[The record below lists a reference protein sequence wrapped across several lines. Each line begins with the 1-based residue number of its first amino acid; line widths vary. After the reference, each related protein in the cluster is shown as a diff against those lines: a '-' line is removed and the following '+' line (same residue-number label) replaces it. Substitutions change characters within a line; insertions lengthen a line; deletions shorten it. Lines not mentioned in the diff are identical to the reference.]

1 MDLYITPAVE
11 LARMLRSRELSAR
24 ELLAAFLDRIERINP
39 EINAI
44 VTLAPEQALAAAAK
58 ADEAAAGGEGLG
70 PLHGLPMAI
79 KDLAETAGLRTTFG
93 SPVFAANVP
102 ERDAAYVANLRRA
115 GAIIVG
121 KTNTPE
127 FGAGSQTF
135 NPIFGATRNPYDRT
149 LTPGGSSGGAAAAV
163 TAGLLP
169 FADGSDLAAS
179 VRNPAAFCNLVGL
192 RTTPGLVPDDPFNP
206 LSVIGPIARTPADA
220 ALLLAGLSGQDAG
233 LPLSRPD
240 RPADFLGLR
249 PAGLRGLRIAWTP
262 DLGDLAVESEVTAVL
277 DRARTA
283 LEGLGCEVV
292 PAAPELSDADE
303 VFQVLRAQLM
313 AALGPLLESSRDQ
326 MKQTLVWNIEKGLAL
341 TGADV
346 AAALTRR
353 AEIFQRM
360 RAFLRPE
367 ENGFDVLALPT
378 VQVTPFS
385 VDVEWVQEIN
395 GVPQATYI
403 DWIRSCS
410 RITVTA
416 HPAISVP
423 AGFTSAGLPVGL
435 QLVGPYGSDV
445 RLLEIAQAFTDATG
459 HAAIRPS
466 LP

>member
-1 MDLYITPAVE
+1 
-11 LARMLRSRELSAR
+11 
-24 ELLAAFLDRIERINP
+24 
-39 EINAI
+39 
-44 VTLAPEQALAAAAK
+44 
-58 ADEAAAGGEGLG
+58 
-70 PLHGLPMAI
+70 
-79 KDLAETAGLRTTFG
+79 
-93 SPVFAANVP
+93 
-102 ERDAAYVANLRRA
+102 
-115 GAIIVG
+115 
-121 KTNTPE
+121 
-127 FGAGSQTF
+127 
-135 NPIFGATRNPYDRT
+135 
-149 LTPGGSSGGAAAAV
+149 
-163 TAGLLP
+163 
-169 FADGSDLAAS
+169 
-179 VRNPAAFCNLVGL
+179 
-192 RTTPGLVPDDPFNP
+192 VPDDPFNP

-385 VDVEWVQEIN
+385 ADVEWVQEIN